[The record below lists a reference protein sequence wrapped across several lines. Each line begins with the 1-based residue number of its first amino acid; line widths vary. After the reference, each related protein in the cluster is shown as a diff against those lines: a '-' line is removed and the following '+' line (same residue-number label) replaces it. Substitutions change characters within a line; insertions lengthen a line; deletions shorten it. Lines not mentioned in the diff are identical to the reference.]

1 MAMNDPTRAKNKIA
15 NGSANDVE
23 AAAPQRPDAAK
34 AGAPGG
40 ALLGAAAVIIWNDVA
55 PEGRDEFYDWHDKEH
70 IPERLAIPG
79 FCRGRRY
86 GKRGHSPEYLTLYE
100 ADDIGIVVSPAY
112 LERLNAPTPATVAT
126 LRHFRKTSRAVCR
139 IVQSVGS
146 SSGGFVLAL
155 RIEVPP
161 DKTQM
166 FQRFMNG
173 ALARAAD
180 LSGVLACH
188 LFAADQ
194 DASRVNT
201 AESSTRAFDIPSWIV
216 LVEAS
221 DEGAA
226 ADAHRMIEG
235 AELRSLGAS
244 VRSDAAVYTLEICR
258 LATRER

>member
-1 MAMNDPTRAKNKIA
+1 MNDQIR
-15 NGSANDVE
+15 SANDIANDIE
-23 AAAPQRPDAAK
+23 TSALEPAGTAK
-34 AGAPGG
+34 ARSSGG
-40 ALLGAAAVIIWNDVA
+40 ALLGSAAVIIWNDVA
-55 PEGRDEFYDWHDKEH
+55 AEGRDEFYVWHDKEH

-100 ADDIGIVVSPAY
+100 ADDIGVVVSPAY

-146 SSGGFVLAL
+146 SSGGFALAL

-161 DKTQM
+161 DTTET
-166 FQRFMNG
+166 FRRFMSG
-173 ALARAAD
+173 ALAQAAD
-180 LSGVLACH
+180 LTGIVACH

-194 DASRVNT
+194 TASRVNT
-201 AESSTRAFDIPSWIV
+201 AESSTRAFDIPSWVV

-226 ADAHRMIEG
+226 DRARALIEVP
-235 AELRSLGAS
+235 ELMSLGAS

-258 LATRER
+258 LATREK